1 MRQGGSCL
9 RDMNGIQW
17 DIYIYIC
24 NGIHIYMYI
33 LGYKGI
39 IFDHII
45 IGYYGTLTDDATMI
59 NHILELASGISMVH
73 EHSNLKLAQQK
84 GYGQLV
90 SICGSFP

>member
-1 MRQGGSCL
+1 MG
-9 RDMNGIQW
+9 
-17 DIYIYIC
+17 YIYIC